1 MHYIPPSLRF
11 INMERNAG
19 PKRSLDSC
27 SYCSMQRPAAMTGKR
42 PSHDLEK
49 EGPAASK
56 QGWLSRVKRRKASL
70 DLGPLHRRCAASQSI
85 LSTPVSACLANLTGV
100 GCCRAALSL
109 DLPAVSWTGKDGA
122 ERPSLLQAGQD
133 SAAEEVQELRA
144 HAKRLRNALYHKQ
157 KKSGLA
163 GVLQDGRRLLSTA
176 TSRLSPRV
184 RGLILLNILVSPGFV
199 KFMHAC

>member
-1 MHYIPPSLRF
+1 
-11 INMERNAG
+11 MERNAG

-27 SYCSMQRPAAMTGKR
+27 SYCSMQRPAATGKR
-42 PSHDLEK
+42 PSHDLHEK
-49 EGPAASK
+49 EGPAAPK
-56 QGWLSRVKRRKASL
+56 QGWLSRVKRRRASL
-70 DLGPLHRRCAASQSI
+70 DLGPLHRRCAAVQSNFSI
-85 LSTPVSACLANLTGV
+85 HVSACLAKLTGV
-100 GCCRAALSL
+100 GFCRAALSL

-163 GVLQDGRRLLSTA
+163 GVLQDGQRLLSTA
-176 TSRLSPRV
+176 TSRLSPRG
-184 RGLILLNILVSPGFV
+184 RGLILLNILVSPGIV
-199 KFMHAC
+199 RVVHACSA